1 MVWERG
7 VERLHRPGSH
17 KVQQSGCSPNHV
29 LSDSTETSL
38 HRLDEETY
46 QGLSGQILHYF
57 FPKGLGQI
65 LLELKESND
74 LLLCK
79 ENKTVFLWP
88 ALRRIG

>member
-1 MVWERG
+1 MWRG
-7 VERLHRPGSH
+7 YIVPGHTRFSNLDVLQIMSFLILQRLHCIGT
-17 KVQQSGCSPNHV
+17 
-29 LSDSTETSL
+29 D
-38 HRLDEETY
+38 RLDEETY